1 MQKYLTK
8 MHPLPETPCMFL
20 LHFYLKQQIKLTTLN
35 VRVSESNQIREIRKL
50 GMSGKELRIESSWHK
65 NCYV

>member
-8 MHPLPETPCMFL
+8 MHSLPETPCMFL

-35 VRVSESNQIREIRKL
+35 IRVSESNQIREICNKL
-50 GMSGKELRIESSWHK
+50 GMSGRVK
-65 NCYV
+65 N